1 MHIGNN
7 LIPYYTSVPRAEN
20 AGVQNVHG
28 AKPAGA
34 KRGTVK
40 QPVHTQ
46 EKRPDEKL
54 AQDRNQQ
61 SGGATRKVVKDPGQ
75 TPAAKQAINAYLDHS
90 RYQEKDQLTEIL
102 GFDGYA

>member
-1 MHIGNN
+1 MRIGNN
-7 LIPYYTSVPRAEN
+7 LVPHYTAVQRADN

-46 EKRPDEKL
+46 QKRVDEKF
-54 AQDRNQQ
+54 AHDQSRQ
-61 SGGATRKVVKDPGQ
+61 SGDTTRKVVKAPNQ
-75 TPAAKQAINAYLDHS
+75 TPVAKQAISAYMENS
-90 RYQEKDQLTEIL
+90 RYQEKDHLTEIL